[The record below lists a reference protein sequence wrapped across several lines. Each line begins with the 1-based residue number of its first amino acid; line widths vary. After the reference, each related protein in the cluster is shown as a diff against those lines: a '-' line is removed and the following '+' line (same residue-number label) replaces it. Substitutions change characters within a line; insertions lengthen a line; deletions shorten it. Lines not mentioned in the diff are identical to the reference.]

1 MMKRVEYKWIVAV
14 IFVLG
19 LFMEIMDM
27 TILNVAIPT
36 IKRDFEASHVAME
49 WTVLGYLLSL
59 AVFIPA
65 SGWVGDKYGTKKT
78 FLFALF
84 VFTLASALCGI
95 SQNVEQLIA
104 FRLLQGVG
112 GGMLTPVGT
121 AMLYRAFPPE
131 ERARAST
138 VLIIPTVIAP
148 ATGPII
154 GGLLIDWLSWHW
166 IFFVNLPIGILG
178 FIFGWK
184 YLKENIEPGAGAFDK
199 SGFFLSAF
207 GLAGVLYAL
216 SKAPEDGWMS
226 SWVVVTGVGGLAF
239 LVSATYVELHKPEP
253 MLALRLYR
261 DRMFR
266 NANMVNSLAYGS
278 FAAFLFL
285 LPQFM
290 QDLLGYSALESGLT
304 TFPQAIGIIVTS
316 QIVGKLYHT
325 VGPRRLITGGLIA
338 VTLSN
343 IPFIMLTLDANAWQ
357 IRGLMLAR
365 GVSMAFAFVPLQ
377 AATYANIDKPDT
389 GRASA
394 IFSTQRQVSAAL
406 GVAILATLFLSRLHA
421 LQGDALPS
429 PDLKL
434 EAFRWAFTGSSILTL
449 FGAVFAYLN
458 IRDID
463 AVATMRR
470 PFTAVESLELEG
482 EIEGDIAP
490 IETSARPGTGQ
501 SSDK

>member
-1 MMKRVEYKWIVAV
+1 MLKRVEYKWLVAV
-14 IFVLG
+14 VFVLG

-36 IKRDFEASHVAME
+36 IKREFNASHVAME

-59 AVFIPA
+59 AIFIPA
-65 SGWVGDKYGTKKT
+65 SGWVGDRFGTKKT

-84 VFTLASALCGI
+84 LFTVASALCGL
-95 SQNVEQLIA
+95 SQNVEQLIM
-104 FRLLQGVG
+104 FRILQGVG

-138 VLIIPTVIAP
+138 ILIIPTVIAP

-154 GGLLIDWLSWHW
+154 GGLLIDQLSWHW
-166 IFFVNLPIGILG
+166 IFYVNIPIGIIG
-178 FIFGWK
+178 FVFGWK
-184 YLKENIEPGAGAFDK
+184 YLRENTEPTAGSFDK
-199 SGFFLSAF
+199 EGFLLSGM

-216 SKAPEDGWMS
+216 SKAPEDGWTS
-226 SWVVVTGVGGLAF
+226 SWVVVTGIGGLA
-239 LVSATYVELHKPEP
+239 LLASAVYVETHKPEP
-253 MLALRLYR
+253 MLSLRLYR

-266 NANMVNSLAYGS
+266 NANMVNTLAYGS

-290 QDLLGYSALESGLT
+290 QELLGYTALQSGLT
-304 TFPQAIGIIVTS
+304 TFPQAVGIIVAS
-316 QIVGKLYHT
+316 QLVGKLYHT
-325 VGPRRLITGGLIA
+325 IGPRRLITFGLVS

-343 IPFIMLTLDANAWQ
+343 IPFLFLSLDASAWS
-357 IRGLMLAR
+357 IRGLMLMR

-377 AATYANIDKPDT
+377 AATYANITKPDT

-406 GVAILATLFLSRLHA
+406 GVAVLATLFLSRLSS
-421 LQGDALPS
+421 LTGDALPS
-429 PDLKL
+429 AEQKL
-434 EAFRWAFTGSSILTL
+434 EAFRWAFTGSTIITAV
-449 FGAVFAYLN
+449 GAVYALFF

-463 AVATMRR
+463 ASATMKR
-470 PFTAVESLELEG
+470 PFTAMESLELEG
-482 EIEGDIAP
+482 EIEGEIARV
-490 IETSARPGTGQ
+490 EQ
-501 SSDK
+501 